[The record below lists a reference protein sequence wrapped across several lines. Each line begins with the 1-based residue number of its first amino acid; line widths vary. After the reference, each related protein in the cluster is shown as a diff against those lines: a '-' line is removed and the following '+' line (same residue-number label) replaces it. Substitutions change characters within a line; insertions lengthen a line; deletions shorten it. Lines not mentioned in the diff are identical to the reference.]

1 MSSGD
6 ERQSSPQPATAN
18 ADEHNGIAVRI
29 STVTGHEWVEIISS
43 TETVQ
48 SLKEKIWE
56 RCGLLPYHQGLIFC
70 GESLSD
76 QCSHVPLCKYGV
88 RHNSTIRLVVVTRSG
103 PLALPIATK
112 QSVPITVHDSIPVNS
127 YEEWQGERI
136 FGERFLEENR
146 RTLFKMCELRRQ
158 MRQNGVSTK
167 QINEHYETR
176 IVSAPEDTSAKE
188 SSAGDTECD
197 EESSSA
203 YPVSSSKTCVPTD
216 TPAIASLSFV
226 LFTLKTRKGQSELAG
241 PSTSK
246 NISKRTRQN
255 STKGFFFKFARRV
268 LKPQCSFIQGEES
281 CTGVREVVPSARERL
296 LVLMQSRGSS
306 PTTDVN
312 THSEDGSEFSS
323 GMVICDLSNEFRR
336 LRVRRKHHGP
346 GGGASA
352 AVQKTRARSKPRT
365 AILSFAHQQRGSDV
379 TSSDDER
386 PCLRRA
392 PDASLPSCSSSLRR
406 PWALARAQKTFTAYQ
421 SQQRCYACAAKL
433 NSFSLAFQC
442 RCGKTL
448 CARHRAPEMH
458 TCTRLRRLQDVSD

>member
-203 YPVSSSKTCVPTD
+203 YPVSSSKTC
-216 TPAIASLSFV
+216 
-226 LFTLKTRKGQSELAG
+226 QSELAG

-255 STKGFFFKFARRV
+255 STK
-268 LKPQCSFIQGEES
+268 GEES